1 MRSSGPWLG
10 RLVDSHENR
19 KDVRAFLRTCQ
30 PKVAYAA
37 AKELESFPRP
47 ALIAWSRGDRLF
59 PDLDAERLARTIP
72 DCELHWIENT
82 RTFSMINQS
91 DALDQ
96 PGALVALV
104 RPFLERLS
112 NLSLT
117 QRSPSRAVTSGLR
130 RQNASPYV

>member
-1 MRSSGPWLG
+1 MRSSVRGFA
-10 RLVDSHENR
+10 DSHENR

-82 RTFSMINQS
+82 RTFSMI
-91 DALDQ
+91 DQ
-96 PGALVALV
+96 PDALVALV

>member
-1 MRSSGPWLG
+1 MRSSVRGFA
-10 RLVDSHENR
+10 DSHENR

-30 PKVAYAA
+30 PKVVYAA

-82 RTFSMINQS
+82 RTFSMI
-91 DALDQ
+91 DQ
-96 PGALVALV
+96 PDALVALV

-117 QRSPSRAVTSGLR
+117 QRSPSRAVMSGLR